1 MISIRRRI
9 ALAGLTLAVAVT
21 TAHAANEV
29 ALFVGRNDVN
39 LRDGPGT
46 ENTTVIG
53 YLQLGDEVRVRGQE
67 GQWREVWCPRIRKTG
82 WVAHW
87 LLAEAPPQG
96 VRREIAAAN
105 ADQLCLRTGPGQSY
119 DVKTCL
125 DKGTVLDVIAYHDQW
140 RKVRIP
146 GKDTVGWV
154 AAWLLR
160 PAAATDAMVAAS
172 AGESQGTR
180 WVKGDM
186 LYLRSGPGT
195 DSQAF
200 ALLHQG
206 TPMEIHAIA
215 GEWVQVAVSNSMVG
229 WVHRDYIGVEPVA
242 GMAGGVTVLDAAQ
255 MRESYDPELEQRL
268 ETLAWN
274 QAYVTGDTC
283 NIRQGP
289 GSSFAVVGTADRGD
303 VFQVLGA
310 SSGWYKGI
318 FEGGREGWLA
328 GWLCVAAQQPQEIA
342 AVPDAPP
349 LPPVGPEAEAGRRI
363 AQTAL
368 TMLGKPYRSAGMSP
382 ESGFDCSGLTTWS
395 HAQNGITIPR
405 VAHAQWQAGRPVPS
419 ESLLPGDVVCFGGT
433 SAYIGHVGIYVGNGI
448 FVHAPQTGDVVRTVP
463 LSSRRDFRG
472 GRRFW

>member
-1 MISIRRRI
+1 MIPTTRRTV
-9 ALAGLTLAVAVT
+9 LAALTLALMATAV
-21 TAHAANEV
+21 HAANEV

-39 LRDGPGT
+39 LRDAPGT

-53 YLQLGDEVRVRGQE
+53 YLQLGDEVRVRSQE

-87 LLAEAPPQG
+87 LLSEAPPQG

-105 ADQLCLRTGPGQSY
+105 ADELCLRTGPGQSY
-119 DVKTCL
+119 DVRKTL

-140 RKVRIP
+140 RKVRVP
-146 GKDTVGWV
+146 GTETVGWV

-160 PAAATDAMVAAS
+160 PAAATDTMVSAS
-172 AGESQGTR
+172 AGESQGAR

-186 LYLRSGPGT
+186 LYLRTGPGV
-195 DSQAF
+195 DSQAV
-200 ALLHQG
+200 ALLDLG
-206 TPMEIHAIA
+206 APMDMRAIA
-215 GEWVQVAVSNSMVG
+215 GEWVQVSIANGMVG

-242 GMAGGVTVLDAAQ
+242 GQTGGVTVLDASQ
-255 MRESYDPELEQRL
+255 MRESYDAELEQRL
-268 ETLAWN
+268 EQLAWN
-274 QAYVTGDTC
+274 QAYVTGDAC
-283 NIRQGP
+283 NVRQGP
-289 GSSFAVVGTADRGD
+289 GSSFAVTMTANRGA

-318 FEGGREGWLA
+318 FEGGREGWIA

-342 AVPDAPP
+342 AVPNAPA

-368 TMLGKPYRSAGMSP
+368 TMLGKPYVRAGMSP
-382 ESGFDCSGLTTWS
+382 QSGFDCSGLTTWS
-395 HAQNGITIPR
+395 HAQSGITIPR
-405 VAHAQWQAGRPVPS
+405 VAHAQWQAGKPVPP
-419 ESLLPGDVVCFGGT
+419 EGLMPGDVVCFGGT
-433 SAYIGHVGIYVGNGI
+433 SAYIGHVGIYVGNGV